1 MQSLTLLIKI
11 SRPLGWVIAPLVF
24 AIGLY
29 YSNSEFS
36 LISVI
41 QMILLSF
48 PLSIILYGIN
58 DIYDYDSD
66 TLNPRKKSLDLNE
79 KEQALIKR
87 VSIFISILFLAS
99 SIATINLSNLL
110 SMLLLILVSYFYSAP
125 PIRLK
130 ELPPL
135 DSISNGLLFFL
146 VFSLGYSFGAE
157 FWRIPLKIYFVA
169 ICVMGIHSF
178 GAVMDYSADKAA
190 GQRTIATFFGKRAAS
205 IFSCVVFLSAYLFAN
220 IGREYINYYF
230 AFCSLIFL
238 ISAIFPF
245 EKLAAFLFKLIF
257 LGFIITAL
265 LFVFPYLSA

>member
-1 MQSLTLLIKI
+1 
-11 SRPLGWVIAPLVF
+11 VIAPLVF

-29 YSNSEFS
+29 YSNSDFS

-66 TLNPRKKSLDLNE
+66 SLNPRKNSLDLNE
-79 KEQALIKR
+79 KEQEFIKR
-87 VSIFISILFLAS
+87 VSILISILLLAS
-99 SIATINLSNLL
+99 SIATVNLSNLL
-110 SMLLLILVSYFYSAP
+110 SMLMPISISYFYFSP
-125 PIRLK
+125 PVRLK
-130 ELPPL
+130 EKPPF

-146 VFSLGYSFGAE
+146 AFSLGYSFGAE
-157 FWRIPLKIYFVA
+157 IWAIPLKIYFVA

-178 GAVMDYSADKAA
+178 GAVMDYTADKVA
-190 GQRTIATFFGKRAAS
+190 GQRTIATFFGKRTAS
-205 IFSCVVFLSAYLFAN
+205 IFSCAAFLSAYLFAN
-220 IGREYINYYF
+220 IGRQYINYYF
-230 AFCSLIFL
+230 AFCSLVFL
-238 ISAIFPF
+238 ISAIFPS

-265 LFVFPYLSA
+265 LFVFPYLSY

>member
-1 MQSLTLLIKI
+1 MRSLTLLVNV

-36 LISVI
+36 FLSII

-58 DIYDYDSD
+58 DIHDYDSD
-66 TLNPRKKSLDLNE
+66 SLNPRKNSIDLNE
-79 KEQALIKR
+79 TERALIKG
-87 VSIFISILFLAS
+87 VSILIAILLIAS
-99 SIATINLSNLL
+99 SIATLNLSNLL
-110 SMLLLILVSYFYSAP
+110 SMILLVSVSYFYSAP

-130 ELPPL
+130 EKPPL
-135 DSISNGLLFFL
+135 DSISNGILFFL
-146 VFSLGYSFGAE
+146 AFSLGYSFGAE
-157 FWRIPLKIYFVA
+157 VREIPLKIYFVA

-178 GAVMDYSADKAA
+178 GAVMDYTADKAA
-190 GQRTIATFFGKRAAS
+190 GQRTIATFFGKRVAS
-205 IFSCVVFLSAYLFAN
+205 IFSCTAFLSAYIFAN

-230 AFCSLIFL
+230 VFCSLIFL
-238 ISAIFPF
+238 IAAIYPS
-245 EKLAAFLFKLIF
+245 EKLASFLFKLIF

-265 LFVFPYLSA
+265 FFVVPYLSS